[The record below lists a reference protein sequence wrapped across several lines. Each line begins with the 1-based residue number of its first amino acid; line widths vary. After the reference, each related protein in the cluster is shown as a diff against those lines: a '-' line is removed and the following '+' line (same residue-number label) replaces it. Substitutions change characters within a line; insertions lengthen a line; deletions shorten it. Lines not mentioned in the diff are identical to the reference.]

1 MEKPSNGKQRDG
13 RDKPGLTAAPLSIN
27 VGPDLA
33 ARPHERKGYLFK
45 ARSWLR
51 RNRRVAGDGR
61 VGRIARCR
69 RLAVA
74 PVLGV
79 GVGVGAAVA
88 RHARLLLVLAVVR
101 VPVAH
106 GV

>member
-1 MEKPSNGKQRDG
+1 MWDRN
-13 RDKPGLTAAPLSIN
+13 
-27 VGPDLA
+27 LA
-33 ARPHERKGYLFK
+33 ARPHERKGYLLK

-61 VGRIARCR
+61 VGRIAGCR
-69 RLAVA
+69 RLLVVA

-88 RHARLLLVLAVVR
+88 GPARLLLVLAVVR
-101 VPVAH
+101 VPVPP
-106 GV
+106 GVAALPPARTAALPAALHPH